1 MENATQIIS
10 QYAAGSVKTT
20 ISGYYTVGH
29 VRGDFLKEKVR
40 RCFV

>member
-10 QYAAGSVKTT
+10 QYAAGSAKTT
-20 ISGYYTVGH
+20 VSGYYTVEH
-29 VRGDFLKEKVR
+29 ARGAFLKEKAH